1 MSKDFLLEIG
11 TEPMPARFV
20 APVLSQLLEKTQ
32 AALQENRL
40 GYVGAQ
46 SLGTM
51 RRLAV
56 CVCGVEEKSSALVRE
71 VQGPPARLL
80 KDEHGRFTPQA
91 EGFARKQ
98 GVAPEAL
105 ETVST
110 PKGEFLLARVHIPGE
125 SALRILARILPE
137 VITSLEFPK
146 SLEWEESRLRF
157 GRPIRSFT
165 ALFGKSVVPFRLA
178 GVRSGRKIAGL
189 PGPGHRP
196 ASLSASGEYRDKLR
210 DLLVLVD
217 PEERRQALVKRLEK
231 SAEEAGGRLDLEGGL
246 LEETVF
252 MTEHPVPVV
261 GRFREEFLRLPSPL
275 LKMVLKGQLKF
286 FPLLAGRGEV
296 RPAGTCGTSDTA
308 GGAQGLISSFVGVR
322 DGISEGQVQVRE
334 GFERVLTARLADA
347 AFFLGRDEKTTLEAK
362 LPMLARVTYQNK
374 LGSMAEKAE
383 RVEALAEW
391 MCAELRHRD
400 MPLNEDAVSDIAA
413 LAYADLVCETVK
425 EFPELQGTM
434 GGHYARH
441 DGLDERVA
449 LGIEEF
455 YFPVAAKSQVPVT
468 LEGAVAS
475 LAGKLD
481 SLAGNFA
488 VGVVPTGSADPFGLR
503 RQATGA
509 LRILLEKQI
518 PVDLGAAVAAALE
531 NLRDRLK
538 LPAED
543 ERRIA
548 AELLDFIWAR
558 AQSIFEDQGFRV
570 DEIRSVRE
578 SGLRHLP
585 NTYLRLSAIH
595 SVRQNPEFEPLA
607 AVFKRAANI
616 LKQAAQRQE
625 AVPEAGP
632 QRAELREPAEIA
644 LLDSL
649 EYVSGEMEE
658 HLVTG
663 RYDHCLRSVVN
674 LKPLL
679 DDFFDQVMVMVDD
692 QALKSARLA
701 LLARLVRL
709 IKRVADL
716 SEIQGPEKP
725 GPQPVVAA

>member
-20 APVLSQLLEKTQ
+20 APVLSQLLEKLQ
-32 AALQENRL
+32 ASLKESRL
-40 GYVGAQ
+40 EYAGAQ

-56 CVCGVEEKSSALVRE
+56 CVCGVEDKSSALEKE

-98 GVAPEAL
+98 GIAPEAL
-105 ETVST
+105 QTVKT
-110 PKGEFLLARVHIPGE
+110 PKGEFLLARVRLPGE
-125 SALRILARILPE
+125 SALKILARILPE

-165 ALFGKSVVPFRLA
+165 ALLGKSVVPFRLA

-189 PGPGHRP
+189 PAHGGRP
-196 ASLSASGEYRDKLR
+196 VSLAASGEYRDKLR

-217 PEERRQALVKRLEK
+217 PEERRQTLAKRLEK
-231 SAEEAGGRLDLEGGL
+231 AAEEGGGRLDSEGGL

-252 MTEHPVPVV
+252 MTEHPGPVV
-261 GRFREEFLRLPSPL
+261 GRFREEFLRLPAPL

-286 FPLLAGRGEV
+286 FPLL
-296 RPAGTCGTSDTA
+296 
-308 GGAQGLISSFVGVR
+308 GGKGLISSFVGVR
-322 DGISEGQVQVRE
+322 DGVSEGQAAVRE
-334 GFERVLTARLADA
+334 GFERVLTARLSDA

-362 LPMLARVTYQNK
+362 LPQLARVTYQNK
-374 LGSMAEKAE
+374 LGSVAEKAQ

-391 MCAELRHRD
+391 ICAQLRRRD
-400 MPLNEDAVSDIAA
+400 TPLNADAVGDIAA
-413 LAYADLVCETVK
+413 LAYADLVCDTVK
-425 EFPELQGTM
+425 EFPELQGSM
-434 GGHYARH
+434 GGFYARH

-455 YFPVAAKSQVPVT
+455 YFPVAGKSPVPAT

-475 LAGKLD
+475 LAGKID

-488 VGVVPTGSADPFGLR
+488 IGVVPTGSADPYALR
-503 RQATGA
+503 RQALGA

-518 PVDLGAAVAAALE
+518 PVDLEAAIGEALKNLAAKVQLS
-531 NLRDRLK
+531 
-538 LPAED
+538 AE
-543 ERRIA
+543 EQGRVT
-548 AELLDFIWAR
+548 AELLDFMWAR
-558 AQSIFEDQGFRV
+558 AQSFFEEQGFRV

-578 SGLRHLP
+578 GGLRHLP
-585 NTYLRLSAIH
+585 NTCLRLSAIH

-616 LKQAAQRQE
+616 LRQAAQRQE
-625 AVPEAGP
+625 AVPESGP
-632 QRAELREPAEIA
+632 ERSALKEPAEIA

-649 EYVSGEMEE
+649 EYVSGEMEA
-658 HLVTG
+658 HLVAG
-663 RYDHCLRSVVN
+663 RYDQCLRSVVN

-679 DDFFDQVMVMVDD
+679 DDFFEKVMVMVDD
-692 QALKSARLA
+692 PALKAARLG

-709 IKRVADL
+709 IRRVADL
-716 SEIQGPEKP
+716 SEIQGLERAET
-725 GPQPVVAA
+725 QAVAAK